1 MSPWHIG
8 KNILFPLLSLAKFT
22 SDAHNLTATL
32 SVMRRNSVT
41 LLLYQP
47 YKGGIQQTSK
57 GFTATLMLLK
67 VNVNS
72 DKRGFLRKVLI
83 NKRIGNL

>member
-8 KNILFPLLSLAKFT
+8 KNILLPLLSLAKFT
-22 SDAHNLTATL
+22 SDAHNLTAIL
-32 SVMRRNSVT
+32 SVMRKNNVT

-47 YKGGIQQTSK
+47 YRGEIQQTSK

-72 DKRGFLRKVLI
+72 DKRCFLWKVLT
-83 NKRIGNL
+83 NKRNGNL